1 MQNRNH
7 TDINSNHDRKQRR
20 GTDRALPAAH
30 AVNPRKQKL
39 PRSHQQKNT
48 AKYQQR
54 LSAFGT
60 DCIGKI
66 FHRAPPCTVSA
77 PQQTDHTNC
86 RQCLVQAVFYRFH
99 TPPRILQGRFFFQ
112 FILSITP
119 LVYFCFLIIAP
130 NESGN
135 HVFLRDFFLTFLNFC
150 KRETAMVKTPWLFIV
165 PAQIHFQYYTL
176 SLRYSCGVMPVT
188 RLNIL
193 QKCRLSRYP
202 ACLPISFTF
211 SSV

>member
-1 MQNRNH
+1 MYCIRTTANR
-7 TDINSNHDRKQRR
+7 
-20 GTDRALPAAH
+20 AH
-30 AVNPRKQKL
+30 KSP
-39 PRSHQQKNT
+39 SM
-48 AKYQQR
+48 
-54 LSAFGT
+54 FGT
-60 DCIGKI
+60 GG
-66 FHRAPPCTVSA
+66 FLSFSHAPPHIAGTIFL
-77 PQQTDHTNC
+77 PIHTIHNS
-86 RQCLVQAVFYRFH
+86 L
-99 TPPRILQGRFFFQ
+99 
-112 FILSITP
+112 TP

-150 KRETAMVKTPWLFIV
+150 KRETAMVKIPWLFIV